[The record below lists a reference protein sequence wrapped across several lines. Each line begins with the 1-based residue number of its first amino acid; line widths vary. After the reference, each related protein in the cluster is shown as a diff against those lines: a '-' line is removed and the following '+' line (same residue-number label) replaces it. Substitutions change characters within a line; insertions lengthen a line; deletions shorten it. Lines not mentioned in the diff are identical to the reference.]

1 MDKKQKILL
10 FGYGRY
16 GEPIA
21 QQLEAQGYEV
31 YVADENKESLKHAS
45 QHNIQNLLLVD
56 IENDEQLSDIIFD
69 YGIDLIFCTFDEEE
83 KNIYLTIT
91 FKALFRHLTVVALC
105 ESKES
110 ERKLKLAGA
119 DRVIDTLEAAAN
131 RMYFLVEKPAVAE
144 AFDHILFK
152 DKNLEFKEI
161 EIPKNSF
168 LDGVN
173 IKDFDIS
180 KKYDIVVIGIVD
192 RELGNH
198 FIFITRGI
206 NHKIDAGDIL
216 VVIGRKDEVQR
227 FEEELKKAKK

>member
-1 MDKKQKILL
+1 MDKKQKVLL
-10 FGYGRY
+10 LGYGRY

-21 QQLEAQGYEV
+21 QQLEAQDYEV

-45 QHNIQNLLLVD
+45 QHGLQNLLLVD
-56 IENDEQLSDIIFD
+56 IENDEQLTDIIFD
-69 YGIDLIFCTFDEEE
+69 NGIDLIFCTFDEEE

-119 DRVIDTLEAAAN
+119 DRVIDTMEAAAN
-131 RMYFLVEKPAVAE
+131 RIYFLVEKPAVAE

-161 EIPKNSF
+161 EIPENSF

-180 KKYDIVVIGIVD
+180 KRFDIVVIGIVD
-192 RELGNH
+192 KELGNH